1 MIRVRVSNSLKAMKQ
16 DCIDYLI
23 KNKLYKI
30 TGNII
35 RLVIDSDGE
44 MVLFMTKDTYV
55 KWCKGNKQ
63 NREQIRRRVMKTVV
77 IKVDNGVT
85 ISREELEVI
94 ETPWGD
100 RIRYDGVMY
109 AIPKD
114 GYLEV

>member
-1 MIRVRVSNSLKAMKQ
+1 MK
-16 DCIDYLI
+16 I
-23 KNKLYKI
+23 
-30 TGNII
+30 
-35 RLVIDSDGE
+35 
-44 MVLFMTKDTYV
+44 
-55 KWCKGNKQ
+55 
-63 NREQIRRRVMKTVV
+63 VV